1 MKITNK
7 NKFDKNRRSLLK
19 TIASAGISPGLLKA
33 SPLVAGM
40 MIARNADA
48 LSDVESNKVVCIYV
62 PGGAL
67 HQYWAPRDNF
77 SLPKMSAGLEPVK
90 NDCLW
95 LRNMGHSG
103 AGHGRMPT
111 IFNNGW
117 SGDSFE
123 VNMGRI
129 LGANNPYKYINL
141 GVQSNGQG
149 EITRD
154 AGQQVNFE
162 DNPFVVFNR
171 LFGNGTA
178 PTTGGIG
185 SKQSVIDAHKEAL
198 DALKSK
204 LGTYEI
210 ERLDRHVTAIE
221 ETESRLQNAGGGGD
235 GSGACNAGATPSP
248 FTLNDTTFT
257 QQAHLQSDIIA
268 LALKCNLTSAASIGW
283 GNHQGEFSVPELN
296 YKGIYHQS
304 IHGGQGGPTY
314 SHYQEMRGHLSALSG
329 YLINQLKTEGV
340 LDNTIVIELS
350 DMGNG
355 DGHSGNNCP
364 SMIAGGGNSINT
376 GNVRAGGPS
385 YNNLHVLHTAAV
397 ALGADQSSQYQGY
410 ANDVIPGVIS

>member
-1 MKITNK
+1 MKITYK

-19 TIASAGISPGLLKA
+19 TIAAAGVSQGLLKA

-48 LSDVESNKVVCIYV
+48 LSDTASNKAVCIYV
-62 PGGAL
+62 PGGAI
-67 HQYWAPRDNF
+67 HQYWAPGSGF
-77 SLPKMSAGLEPVK
+77 SLPKMSEGLEPVK

-117 SGDSFE
+117 NGDSFE

-149 EITRD
+149 TITRD

-171 LFGNGTA
+171 LFGNGTPPA
-178 PTTGGIG
+178 DGIG
-185 SKQSVIDAHKEAL
+185 NKQSVIDAHKDAL

-204 LGTYEI
+204 LGNYELD
-210 ERLDRHVTAIE
+210 RLDRHVTAIQ
-221 ETESRLQNAGGGGD
+221 ETESRLQNSGGGG
-235 GSGACNAGATPSP
+235 GGTTCNAGTAPAE
-248 FTLNDTTFT
+248 FALNDANFT
-257 QQAHLQSDIIA
+257 QQAHLQADIIA

-304 IHGGQGGPTY
+304 IHGGQGGSTY
-314 SHYQEMRGHLSALSG
+314 IHYQEMRGHLSSLTG
-329 YLINQLKTEGV
+329 YLINKLKTEGI
-340 LDNTIVIELS
+340 LDNTLVVELS

-355 DGHSGNNCP
+355 DGHGGSDCP
-364 SMIAGGGNSINT
+364 SMIAGGGSSINT
-376 GNVRAGGPS
+376 GNVNAGGSS
-385 YNNLHVLHTAAV
+385 YNNLHALHTAAV
-397 ALGADQSSQYQGY
+397 ALGADQSNLYQGY

>member
-1 MKITNK
+1 MKITYK
-7 NKFDKNRRSLLK
+7 NKFDKNRRDLLK
-19 TIASAGISPGLLKA
+19 TIAGAGISQGLLKA

-40 MIARNADA
+40 MISRHADA
-48 LSDVESNKVVCIYV
+48 LGSAATNKAVCIYV
-62 PGGAL
+62 PGGAI
-67 HQYWAPRDNF
+67 HQYWAPGADF
-77 SLPKMSAGLEPVK
+77 SLPRMSEGLESVK
-90 NDCLW
+90 SDCLW
-95 LRNMGHSG
+95 LRNMGHTS

-117 SGDSFE
+117 NGDSFE

-129 LGANNPYKYINL
+129 LGENNPFRYINL

-149 EITRD
+149 TITRD
-154 AGQQVNFE
+154 NGQMVNFE

-171 LFGNGTA
+171 LFGNGSSDG
-178 PTTGGIG
+178 GGIG

-204 LGTYEI
+204 LGSYELD
-210 ERLDRHVTAIE
+210 RLDRHLTAVE
-221 ETESRLQNAGGGGD
+221 ETEARLQSLGGGSG
-235 GSGACNAGATPSP
+235 GSCNSGPAPSE
-248 FTLNDTTFT
+248 FSLNDANFT
-257 QQAHLQSDIIA
+257 RIANLQADIIA
-268 LALKCNLTSAASIGW
+268 LAFKCNLTSAASVGW
-283 GNHQGEFSVPELN
+283 GNHQGEFSLPELN

-314 SHYQEMRGHLSALSG
+314 THYQEMRGHLSGLTG
-329 YLINQLKTEGV
+329 YLINKLKTEGV
-340 LDNTIVIELS
+340 LDNTLVVELS

-355 DGHSGNNCP
+355 DGHSGDNCP

-376 GNVRAGGPS
+376 GNIMAGGSS

-397 ALGADQSSQYQGY
+397 ALGADQSSAYQGY